1 YGETDPSL
9 AVTITAGSLAS
20 VAVTDTLANVTGTL
34 SRSAG
39 ENVGNYN
46 ILLGSGT
53 KAANYTITFDST
65 NQAMGITARPI
76 YISADASQT

>member
-1 YGETDPSL
+1 
-9 AVTITAGSLAS
+9 
-20 VAVTDTLANVTGTL
+20 
-34 SRSAG
+34 G

-76 YISADASQT
+76 YISANASQTKVYGNANPTLTYTTQVKATGSGLLGTD